1 MGWNGLDWEYATY
14 IYTDK
19 KSFTL
24 ETDEPDSECYERQ
37 YTHTL
42 IDYCPKCGRRLTDE

>member
-1 MGWNGLDWEYATY
+1 MDWEYATY

-19 KSFTL
+19 KEFTL

-42 IDYCPKCGRRLTDE
+42 IDYCPKCGRKLN